1 MYNHKKINFDKDEA
15 IRSVSAINHVLY
27 PEYTNFKS
35 FGGVNFMNELGEV
48 IYEFNPTYELDFEV
62 DLDRTT
68 Y

>member
-48 IYEFNPTYELDFEV
+48 IYEFNPTNEV
-62 DLDRTT
+62 GLDRTT